1 MLNKWIDV
9 VREQY
14 FKTHDY
20 IFPDEPKLWNNEK
33 NLSLRQIFDRIKK
46 YKKLK
51 LFLLKT
57 QQNTIYCF
65 FYLYT

>member
-1 MLNKWIDV
+1 MVYPSGDSIIAAKMLNKWIDV

-33 NLSLRQIFDRIKK
+33 I
-46 YKKLK
+46 
-51 LFLLKT
+51 
-57 QQNTIYCF
+57 
-65 FYLYT
+65 